1 MTTASIFLLPNGTFI
16 IELIVFIVLIVL
28 IGKYIIPPINLAMA
42 KRQEQIRASLD
53 AADQARADAAAA
65 DDERRVVL
73 EEARATAREIV
84 AQANRPAEQV
94 RTEAQAKGQ
103 TEYERIVGNAET
115 EVGLARQRAVE
126 EAASRMGEIVMD
138 VVERIIG
145 REVDA
150 EAHRDL
156 IDEAVSALRADA
168 GGGTAASSGA
178 RQ

>member
-84 AQANRPAEQV
+84 AQANRTAEQV